1 MFYYRIAAATFLVAF
16 AVSCTDG
23 NKKNVLEDL
32 ATPPDAV
39 NGSGDVDLM
48 TLADLAGLDLAVP
61 DLAAPDLT
69 DLDLGLADLALPAD
83 QSGPSED
90 LKPLVDLVS
99 TDLAPLVCATGTAD
113 CDDNPS
119 DCETNILTNAAH
131 CGRCDHVCGG
141 SATCVAGGCGATLV
155 LNPSGESN
163 FCSVP
168 AFSADQLFA
177 ISCWGSAS
185 EVRKASLTVGSDIT
199 GTQLVPYPS
208 IPVTAVRGI
217 TLDSQYVYYGVQGTP
232 GTVFRYPINTTGVV
246 ATEFTSENNVRFD
259 SLQLI
264 GDTYYWLDNRHTSQ
278 SQIGTGTL
286 RKRSKTDTSDTQIVT
301 GMGKAVELIV
311 AETKFLWRET
321 RTDANQYA
329 IYQVPLSGGLANT
342 VLVDTLVANAT
353 TNLIRQGN
361 YAYWTINLGAPNGKI
376 RRLDLTNDAAV
387 AEDLVVNLTSP
398 SGLVADANYLY
409 FLSGSVLYRVPING
423 ASAPQKLS
431 QTLSAP
437 WLFHVDATYVYLATG
452 SGPAMNVAR
461 VAK

>member
-1 MFYYRIAAATFLVAF
+1 MFYYRIAAAACVVAF
-16 AVSCTDG
+16 AAACGDG
-23 NKKNVLEDL
+23 NKKTVSQDL
-32 ATPPDAV
+32 ASPPDAV

-48 TLADLAGLDLAVP
+48 TLTDLAVLDLAV
-61 DLAAPDLT
+61 
-69 DLDLGLADLALPAD
+69 ADLAEPDLGVADLAITSD
-83 QSGPSED
+83 QSGATAD
-90 LKPLVDLVS
+90 LTPLVDLVS
-99 TDLAPLVCATGTAD
+99 SDLTPLVCATGTAD
-113 CDDNPS
+113 CDDDPS

-141 SATCVAGGCGATLV
+141 NATCVAGGCGATLV
-155 LNPSGESN
+155 LDPSGQSN

-168 AFSADQLFA
+168 VFSADQLFA

-199 GTQLVPYPS
+199 GAQLVAYPS

-217 TLDSQYVYYGVQGTP
+217 TLDSQYVYFGVQGTP
-232 GTVFRYPINTTGVV
+232 GTVFRYPVGTTGV
-246 ATEFTSENNVRFD
+246 AMTEFSSENDVRFD

-264 GDTYYWLDNRHTSQ
+264 GDTFYWLDNRHTSE

-301 GMGKAVELIV
+301 GMGKAYELIV
-311 AETKFLWRET
+311 ADTKFLWRET
-321 RTDANQYA
+321 RTDASQFA

-342 VLVDTLVANAT
+342 VLVDTLADAVQA
-353 TNLIRQGN
+353 NLIRQGN

-387 AEDLVVNLTSP
+387 AEDLVVNLTNP
-398 SGLVADANYLY
+398 TGLVADANYLY
-409 FLSGSVLYRVPING
+409 FVSGSVLYRVRIDG
-423 ASAPQKLS
+423 TAAPEKLS

-452 SGPAMNVAR
+452 IGPGMSVAR